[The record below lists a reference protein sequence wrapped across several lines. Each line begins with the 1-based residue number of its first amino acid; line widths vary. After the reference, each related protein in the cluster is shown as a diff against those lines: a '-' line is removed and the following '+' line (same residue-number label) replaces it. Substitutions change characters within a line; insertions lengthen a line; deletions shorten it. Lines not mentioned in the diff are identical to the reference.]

1 MKKLSLILCAAFAI
15 AACGTIAPENDIQE
29 TPITVQDLV
38 FDFAVHYPGETKAVK
53 KGWESGDKVFVFF
66 EGVTTGY
73 VTMTHSGSG
82 WGTPTF
88 NGTASVTDLTES
100 GKKLTAIY
108 LPFGSSATASY
119 SYHGGWKFSTT
130 YYSYYMRAEKV
141 AYTVNT
147 TGGITTL
154 SATMDM
160 VNPDDYVQFFI
171 EDGDATDGAYTLGTD
186 AVIPVGVDYID
197 ARGRIW
203 ETSDKTYADDMP
215 GYAYSGGY
223 LFSGKLGRWNYGDYY
238 YFAKT
243 KTADNSRADY
253 FVSGKTL
260 ESHSA
265 VKLPAND
272 DIYAVVSGIPNDG
285 KWVPVGRR
293 ITVTI
298 GKFIELPDSDSEH
311 FGSLGTWCTCNYGC
325 TVPEQLGTLYNF
337 DAANALGVTLP
348 DDSDF
353 QSINNSS
360 NCSYAWLTVHGQP
373 GIVVCANKGFLFLPA
388 QEERSGSYWS
398 STEYGY
404 KYYFHFSAS
413 GYTYNSSTYADYQY
427 AVRPIQKHA
436 EIR

>member
-15 AACGTIAPENDIQE
+15 AACGTIAPENEIQE

-119 SYHGGWKFSTT
+119 YHGGWKFSTT

-197 ARGRIW
+197 AWGRIW

-272 DIYAVVSGIPNDG
+272 NVYALKYGSPNTGKWIPVGSGI
-285 KWVPVGRR
+285 
-293 ITVTI
+293 TV
-298 GKFIELPDSDSEH
+298 
-311 FGSLGTWCTCNYGC
+311 SLFSISGTPPAEAASSHGTWYTCNYGQS
-325 TVPEQLGTLYNF
+325 VPEALGTLYSF
-337 DAANALGVTLP
+337 DQANALSVSLP
-348 DDSDF
+348 TKEQFELID
-353 QSINNSS
+353 NSS
-360 NCSYAWLTVHGQP
+360 YCSYTWLTVHGQQ
-373 GIVVCANKGFLFLPA
+373 GVVIKADRGFLFLPE
-388 QEERSGSYWS
+388 QRSSSGLYWS
-398 STEYGY
+398 STEYDSSIAW
-404 KYYFHFSAS
+404 YFYFAS
-413 GYTYNSSTYADYQY
+413 SGVHDMLSDSRTYEY
-427 AVRPIQKHA
+427 AVRPFQN
-436 EIR
+436 